1 MKSKTRFFKPLILS
15 MLFGILMGS
24 APLIYADNSE
34 NTPEQEQIIDQAQT
48 EEPIQLDMLEQEESQ
63 DSHNDQEQ
71 NLNALMAQATQAQ
84 QAEMVAQ
91 EILKQLDMLAEITSD
106 VAQILN
112 NNQVRLTPAEKSAA
126 KKELTSLGTMIGKI
140 RYSAF
145 LLAQKENF
153 PSLVTL
159 INTVHENLTTAIK
172 SGLKTF
178 PHTEY
183 DLNTRA
189 NPTDDVDLGQLE
201 ESLTGNTDR
210 ITALGKKAPTVGL
223 STFNIMYRKL
233 KKLNHDYGIA
243 KKSLYVVGGAALLTW
258 VIYRLHGRLFI
269 DKPQKWKLEE
279 NGSPEEKRIYNSK
292 ERLSAT
298 EKDILAKTQRKI
310 NNHKNNDSS
319 GYIDDNLLTPQSTI
333 KKWLMPI
340 KKAIGFRPP
349 ARELGG
355 IDRMNPTTIGFLT
368 YAEDTLG
375 EFGLSLLSFACPGIA
390 IFPDYI
396 APVLKSSAKYMS
408 NLFNGNINQIDDYL
422 AGGPVKKAGLISQY
436 EKEVSVTLD
445 DVIGNDHA
453 KQEMLRIVAYV
464 TNNEFFDRPGIVP
477 PTGIL
482 LEGPTRTGKSFM
494 AEATAGT
501 IKQIDKEMGKKDTL
515 HYVEIKAAE
524 LVEVGITQF
533 FDEAQNYAPLIIF
546 IDELDTIGLHRLRD
560 SKRFGEMLTAMSTLN
575 RKNKNK
581 VIIIAATNK
590 PEQLDDSLR
599 ASGRFGKHL
608 HFVYP
613 TLDERKIFLQ
623 KELEKRAIFIEEE
636 LIDKLAQESE
646 GYPFDAL
653 SEMLRTALIDGKI
666 QGKLPRAEDFER
678 AFDED
683 INLILSDKSPLPLAE
698 QELVSIHQSGHA
710 MARILLDA
718 NLQLTKVT
726 TRPTGVRIPEE
737 DLLFNGWKDKE
748 EKDEEQRKAR
758 TTVVYGSTFTMHKPH
773 TLKFDS
779 HQDLLD
785 ELTICLAG
793 HAAEKLLYGNTS
805 YSYHAEDNEQAM
817 SIAKRIVF
825 EGMREKD
832 APKELKERKLTEAH
846 ALITKHKEIAYNLL
860 AEHKEELAFVALV
873 LLKEELLTA
882 EQIMHIMNFVV
893 TEKAK
898 GNKPEE
904 VQSSDADQAIAA
916 A

>member
-34 NTPEQEQIIDQAQT
+34 NTLEQEQIIDQAQT
-48 EEPIQLDMLEQEESQ
+48 EPIQLDMLEQEEPQ

-84 QAEMVAQ
+84 QAELVAQ

-172 SGLKTF
+172 TGLKTF

-189 NPTDDVDLGQLE
+189 NPTNDVDLGQLE

-210 ITALGKKAPTVGL
+210 ITALSKKAPTVGL

-233 KKLNHDYGIA
+233 KKLNNDYKI
-243 KKSLYVVGGAALLTW
+243 LRRVGTAALIGVGIGW
-258 VIYRLHGRLFI
+258 IIY
-269 DKPQKWKLEE
+269 KLEPEYFFTKKIDEDKSVLKSNIQE
-279 NGSPEEKRIYNSK
+279 NPTDPVLNILASEAKLGEKYKAKAIIYNQYKPNNTKTVLSTKYSKEQWDETRSIKRFIGSPIPS
-292 ERLSAT
+292 
-298 EKDILAKTQRKI
+298 D
-310 NNHKNNDSS
+310 
-319 GYIDDNLLTPQSTI
+319 
-333 KKWLMPI
+333 M
-340 KKAIGFRPP
+340 
-349 ARELGG
+349 LGG
-355 IDRMNPTTIGFLT
+355 WDHMDSRAKGIYTRIEKIIGS
-368 YAEDTLG
+368 A
-375 EFGLSLLSFACPGIA
+375 GLSFVSFACPGFA
-390 IFPDYI
+390 LFDHI
-396 APVLKSSAKYMS
+396 APYIKDWAKYYS

-422 AGGPVKKAGLISQY
+422 AGGPIKKAGLISQY

-613 TLDERKIFLQ
+613 TLDERKVFLQ

-805 YSYHAEDNEQAM
+805 YSYHAEDNDEAM
-817 SIAKRIVF
+817 SIAKRLVF

-832 APKELKERKLTEAH
+832 ASKELKERKLTEAH
-846 ALITKHKEIAYNLL
+846 ALISKYKEIAYNLL

-873 LLKEELLTA
+873 LLKEELLSA